1 MVKPVT
7 REHEVMGLFAHGK
20 TGPMIAEELFI
31 SENTER
37 THIKRIYAKMGV
49 SKKADMLAEIERI
62 ELP

>member
-1 MVKPVT
+1 
-7 REHEVMGLFAHGK
+7 MGLFAHGK

-31 SENTER
+31 SENTVR

-49 SKKADMLAEIERI
+49 SKKANMLVEIERI